1 MKENFKSFGG
11 SSCLAR
17 RSSKRRRLLKTMAD
31 QSPTAEYQAAKPRFQ
46 RVEDNAF
53 HQGNFVIN
61 CTMIRAIVLPVIFL
75 TSAMIASAADQPNN
89 PDDPGEFDIEPP
101 ILKQNLSDELA
112 EAGTPDG
119 DVVRC
124 EKKLERSKRNA
135 AGAER
140 LWRIGVLAKVE
151 VEQRALKV
159 VKCEA
164 EVASARVVQA
174 KGAVAEQE
182 SRVASG
188 EATKQELEV
197 AKTALAQLIE
207 AEQKAVA
214 KRETAELEF
223 AEANLRRQQRLLGLG
238 SAHKSDV
245 TNAEEKLAELKTPKN

>member
-1 MKENFKSFGG
+1 
-11 SSCLAR
+11 
-17 RSSKRRRLLKTMAD
+17 
-31 QSPTAEYQAAKPRFQ
+31 
-46 RVEDNAF
+46 
-53 HQGNFVIN
+53 
-61 CTMIRAIVLPVIFL
+61 MIRAIALPVMFL
-75 TSAMIASAADQPNN
+75 TTAMIALAADQSSGS
-89 PDDPGEFDIEPP
+89 DEPGEFDIEPP

-119 DVVRC
+119 DVARC

-159 VKCEA
+159 IKCEA
-164 EVASARVVQA
+164 ELASARVAQA
-174 KGAVAEQE
+174 KEAVGDQE

-197 AKTALAQLIE
+197 ANAALAQLTE

-214 KRETAELEF
+214 KRESAELEF
-223 AEANLRRQQRLLGLG
+223 AEANLRRQQRLLKLG

-245 TNAEEKLAELKTPKN
+245 SNAEEKLAELKGPKQ

>member
-1 MKENFKSFGG
+1 
-11 SSCLAR
+11 
-17 RSSKRRRLLKTMAD
+17 
-31 QSPTAEYQAAKPRFQ
+31 
-46 RVEDNAF
+46 
-53 HQGNFVIN
+53 
-61 CTMIRAIVLPVIFL
+61 MIRAIVLPVMWL
-75 TSAMIASAADQPNN
+75 TSVMIALGADQPSNS
-89 PDDPGEFDIEPP
+89 DEPGEFDVEPP

-119 DVVRC
+119 DVARC

-140 LWRIGVLAKVE
+140 MWRIGVLAKVE

-159 VKCEA
+159 IKCEA
-164 EVASARVVQA
+164 EVASARVAQA
-174 KGAVAEQE
+174 KGVVAEQE

-207 AEQKAVA
+207 AEENALA
-214 KRETAELEF
+214 KRESAELEF
-223 AEANLRRQQRLLGLG
+223 AEANLRRQQRLLKLG

-245 TNAEEKLAELKTPKN
+245 TNAEEKLAELKAPKN